1 MNGINFINIK
11 FWPIGRCVGTVVNAR
26 HINEVQPHVAAV
38 GIAVLGVVVNIAAI
52 DLTNSVGVSIG
63 FTIRGIKTHIIVV
76 ALTPQDLAG
85 SHRWYTTPII
95 VRSRPYGPI
104 GINHRLLN
112 YDTIRQS

>member
-1 MNGINFINIK
+1 MTGLNFINIK

-38 GIAVLGVVVNIAAI
+38 GIAVLGVVVNIAVI
-52 DLTNSVGVSIG
+52 DLTNSVGVSIE
-63 FTIRGIKTHIIVV
+63 FTIRGTKTHLIVV

-85 SHRWYTTPII
+85 FRQRTPLI
-95 VRSRPYGPI
+95 VRSRPHGPI
-104 GINHRLLN
+104 GMNHRLLN